1 MRSKATIQS
10 PSGQNFE
17 SLSFLWNRPVIAA
30 IQWDGNRDII
40 SSVSVLSHLPF
51 SGFKWCL
58 PIQDAMTNCRHLER
72 PIPSLGNG
80 LAPAA
85 RAAQSAGEE
94 SFHVLLSLMQMIDA
108 SRSLLS
114 LERSGTIPMP
124 LPSSLAP
131 PCFPS
136 SLLENNP
143 LIVKSKPG
151 WLVSHPMMVSLDL
164 LPWDSVRTLHSPS
177 LRLQSCHKGLETC
190 R

>member
-58 PIQDAMTNCRHLER
+58 PIQDAMTNCRHLEL
-72 PIPSLGNG
+72 PIASLGNG

-108 SRSLLS
+108 SRCITPQF
-114 LERSGTIPMP
+114 GTIRHDLGVPMP
-124 LPSSLAP
+124 L
-131 PCFPS
+131 
-136 SLLENNP
+136 LLENP
-143 LIVKSKPG
+143 FDCQKQA
-151 WLVSHPMMVSLDL
+151 WLVGLSSHD
-164 LPWDSVRTLHSPS
+164 
-177 LRLQSCHKGLETC
+177 GLS
-190 R
+190 

>member
-1 MRSKATIQS
+1 
-10 PSGQNFE
+10 
-17 SLSFLWNRPVIAA
+17 
-30 IQWDGNRDII
+30 
-40 SSVSVLSHLPF
+40 
-51 SGFKWCL
+51 
-58 PIQDAMTNCRHLER
+58 MTNCRHLER

-124 LPSSLAP
+124 LPSSLAL

-143 LIVKSKPG
+143 LIVKSLVG

-177 LRLQSCHKGLETC
+177 QAAVTKGGTCNAMQHGEVGQHIHMLEKLNLSDILVALDGFNLMLC
-190 R
+190 D